1 MAVTELTNRKIH
13 LFNINPNYLFFNHS
27 CQPNISW
34 HGACHD
40 GNVGIDWLMTPE
52 GRILQP
58 GCSAVWCIAA
68 RHIKKDEQLT
78 ISYVGNPRG
87 DDTNCLN
94 TILFFAYRAA
104 TAVVEPFAEPC
115 TLHFSPS
122 FSSIISS
129 GIPNI

>member
-87 DDTNCLN
+87 DDT
-94 TILFFAYRAA
+94 AEGGREVKRAWLCKW
-104 TAVVEPFAEPC
+104 F
-115 TLHFSPS
+115 
-122 FSSIISS
+122 
-129 GIPNI
+129 